1 MLDNISQ
8 RTKVRLAVIIIFAL
22 TFLAANLD
30 FPNLWNKT
38 ADKLNNLLHNGIVG
52 REFRHFYNKPFKLGL
67 DLQGGTHLVYEA
79 DMSGIASTDQ
89 DSALNGVRDVIE
101 RRVNLFGVSEP
112 LVQID
117 RSGGHERL
125 IVELAG
131 VSDVAEAIKMI
142 GATPYLEFKEE
153 LPRAEGEK
161 ILTSALGDKK
171 GDLTAEAFCQQGA
184 NLLYSFILQYRADPC
199 FKSTGLDG
207 RMLKQSQVGFDQN
220 TGQPEILFK
229 LTDEGKKLFADITQ
243 RSIGKRVA
251 IYLDG
256 VPISVPTVNEAI
268 PSGEARIT
276 GTFTVEE
283 ANKLVSSLNAGAL
296 PVPIK
301 IISQQTV
308 GASLGKVSLDKS
320 LRAGIL
326 GFIMIAFF
334 MILYYRLP
342 GLLATIAL
350 GVYAALLLALFK
362 LVPVT
367 LTLAGIAGFIL
378 TLGMAVDAN
387 VLIFARMKEEL
398 ESGKDLDRSITEGFH
413 RAWNSIRDS
422 NISSL
427 ITAAI
432 LYWVGVSFVR
442 GFALTFSIGVLASMF
457 TAITFTRQLLIL
469 VAGTRVKNIH
479 WLWSDKKHD
488 KI

>member
-1 MLDNISQ
+1 MFKSLSE
-8 RTKVRLAVIIIFAL
+8 RTKVRLAVIAIFVI
-22 TFLAANLD
+22 TFLAANFN
-30 FPNLWNKT
+30 FPNAWDKTTDGLNK
-38 ADKLNNLLHNGIVG
+38 ALPNGVFG

-67 DLQGGTHLVYEA
+67 DLQGGAHLVYEA
-79 DMSGIASTDQ
+79 DMKNIAATDQ
-89 DSALNGVRDVIE
+89 DQALVGVRDVIE
-101 RRVNLFGVSEP
+101 RRVNLFGVAEP
-112 LVQID
+112 LVQVD
-117 RSGGHERL
+117 MSGGNHRL

-131 VSDVAEAIKMI
+131 VNDISQAIQMI
-142 GATPYLEFKEE
+142 GQTPYLEFKEE
-153 LPRAEGEK
+153 LPIAESET
-161 ILTSALGDKK
+161 ILTTTLGENKK
-171 GDLTAEAFCQQGA
+171 DLTAKIFCEQGVG
-184 NLLYSFILQYRADPC
+184 LFSQFISQYGVDPC
-199 FKSTGLDG
+199 FKTTGLDG
-207 RMLKQSQVGFDQN
+207 RMLKSSEVRFDQT
-220 TGQPEILFK
+220 TGQPEILFQ
-229 LTDEGKKLFADITQ
+229 LNDEGAKLFAEITK
-243 RSIGKRVA
+243 RNVGKRVA

-256 VPISVPTVNEAI
+256 VPISVPTVNEEI

-276 GTFTVEE
+276 GKFTVTE
-283 ANKLVSSLNAGAL
+283 AQELVRSLNAGAL

-308 GASLGKVSLDKS
+308 GASLGKISLDKS

-326 GFIMIAFF
+326 GFILIALF

-342 GLLATIAL
+342 GVLATIAL
-350 GVYAALLLALFK
+350 AVYAALLLAVFK

-367 LTLAGIAGFIL
+367 LTLPGIAGFIL

-387 VLIFARMKEEL
+387 VLIFARMKEEREL
-398 ESGKDLDRSITEGFH
+398 GKDLDRSITEGFH

-469 VAGTRVKNIH
+469 VAETRLKNIH
-479 WLWSDKKHD
+479 WLWSVEKHD
-488 KI
+488 

>member
-1 MLDNISQ
+1 MFKSLST
-8 RTKVRLAVIIIFAL
+8 RTKVRLAVIAIFII
-22 TFLAANLD
+22 TFLAANFD
-30 FPNLWNKT
+30 FPNAWDKT
-38 ADKLNNLLHNGIVG
+38 ADDLNKALPNGVFG

-67 DLQGGTHLVYEA
+67 DLQGGAHLVYEA
-79 DMSGIASTDQ
+79 DMKNIAAADQ
-89 DSALNGVRDVIE
+89 DQALVGVRDVIE
-101 RRVNLFGVSEP
+101 RRVNLFGVAEP
-112 LVQID
+112 LVQVD
-117 RSGGHERL
+117 MSGGNHRL

-131 VSDVAEAIKMI
+131 VNDISQAIQMI
-142 GATPYLEFKEE
+142 GQTPYLEFKEE
-153 LPRAEGEK
+153 RPVAERDK
-161 ILTSALGDKK
+161 ILEAQKEGQR
-171 GDLTAEAFCQQGA
+171 LTEDP
-184 NLLYSFILQYRADPC
+184 YFIQ
-199 FKSTGLDG
+199 TGLDG
-207 RMLKQSQVGFDQN
+207 RMLKNSEVRFDQT
-220 TGQPEILFK
+220 TGQPEILFQ
-229 LTDEGKKLFADITQ
+229 LNDEGAKLFAQITK
-243 RSIGKRVA
+243 RNVGKRVA

-256 VPISVPTVNEAI
+256 VPISVPTVNEEI

-276 GTFTVEE
+276 GKFTVAE
-283 ANKLVSSLNAGAL
+283 AQELVRSLNAGAL

-308 GASLGKVSLDKS
+308 GASLGKISLDKS

-326 GFIMIAFF
+326 GFILIALF

-342 GLLATIAL
+342 GVLATIAL
-350 GVYAALLLALFK
+350 AVYAALLLAVFK

-367 LTLAGIAGFIL
+367 LTLPGIAGFIL

-387 VLIFARMKEEL
+387 VLIFARMKEEREL
-398 ESGKDLDRSITEGFH
+398 GKDLDRSITEGFH

-469 VAGTRVKNIH
+469 VAETRLKNIH
-479 WLWSDKKHD
+479 WLWSVKKHD
-488 KI
+488 